1 MRPGQLLRFSLPSGG
16 LHLVDGQLAGADL
29 LLLGPAYKRRGLADS
44 WSKVGQK
51 GSGGGVKGGEL
62 GGLGAQ
68 SKQGACHAGEQA
80 GVRAVKG
87 WMGRAALWIRWRAGR
102 GQGCTVDPVES
113 RQGAGLH
120 CGSGGGQAGG
130 RAALWIRWLHPQTM
144 RLRKARVQPCV
155 PGCAMTRHVSHVH
168 HLVRFSLPSIALVP
182 QVMFQHALRHN
193 PITFESILEA
203 AACSGADAREG
214 ADTMA
219 VETV

>member
-102 GQGCTVDPVES
+102 GQGGTVDPVES

-120 CGSGGGQAGG
+120 CGSGGEQAGG
-130 RAALWIRWLHPQTM
+130 RAALWIRWRAGRGQGCTVDQVAAPTNHATEKSSRPTM
-144 RLRKARVQPCV
+144 CARLCHDTPRVTRSSPCSVLSAFHCSCASGYVPACTAAQP
-155 PGCAMTRHVSHVH
+155 H
-168 HLVRFSLPSIALVP
+168 HI
-182 QVMFQHALRHN
+182 
-193 PITFESILEA
+193 
-203 AACSGADAREG
+203 
-214 ADTMA
+214 
-219 VETV
+219 